1 MYKFIVVGGATQR
14 ELFPMCDEAPL
25 VVISIRLASIP
36 TAGLPA
42 IMAYQ
47 HLHTYL
53 PDAIAFYD
61 LPFDLSTSKGAKE
74 YQGLV
79 GQLVND
85 LTVGTLTR

>member
-1 MYKFIVVGGATQR
+1 MGGASQR

-36 TAGLPA
+36 SAGMPA
-42 IMAYQ
+42 MMAYQ

-61 LPFDLSTSKGAKE
+61 LPFDLSTTKGAKE
-74 YQGLV
+74 YQALIDR
-79 GQLVND
+79 LVND
-85 LTVGTLTR
+85 LSVGMYTQ